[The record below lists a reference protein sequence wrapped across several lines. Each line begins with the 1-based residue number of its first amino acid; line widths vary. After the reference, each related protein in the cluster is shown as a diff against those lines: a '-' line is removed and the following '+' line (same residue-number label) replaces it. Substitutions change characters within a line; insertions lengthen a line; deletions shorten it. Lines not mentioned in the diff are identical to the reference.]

1 MHKGSR
7 LKVRLLQCHSH
18 CACEV
23 YLHVSHK
30 AISMAY
36 AGEFFAP
43 SCGQTS
49 GPLSRFFILLS
60 VLGHLPVSH
69 PRRKPIMDIGCPW
82 QWWIFAS
89 ECLTLTYW
97 RLMLRSK
104 TKPGAC
110 HGYIFDR
117 HGVTRSA
124 ISAILLCRTCP
135 VRTVNI

>member
-1 MHKGSR
+1 MRRATR
-7 LKVRLLQCHSH
+7 LKVQLLQRHSH

-23 YLHVSHK
+23 YLHVSHR

-36 AGEFFAP
+36 AGEFLAP

-69 PRRKPIMDIGCPW
+69 PRRKPITDIICPW
-82 QWWIFAS
+82 QWWIPAS
-89 ECLTLTYW
+89 ECFTLTYW
-97 RLMLRSK
+97 RLVLRSK

-110 HGYIFDR
+110 HGYKFDR
-117 HGVTRSA
+117 LRVARAA
-124 ISAILLCRTCP
+124 ISEILLRRTFP
-135 VRTVNI
+135 VRTVNT